1 MAQRVRDEK
10 LALEIVVNG
19 DPARKQI
26 ADMNRQIKDLTIA
39 TNDLKSEQR
48 AMVATGQKNSERYK
62 ELSKQ
67 IAANEAAIKSNKAE
81 VNKMQSALGL
91 NCMTMDE
98 LSKKARSLQIS
109 LRHAVPGTEE
119 WKEYAKQLKEVL
131 ARQTELKAAST
142 NTGGVL
148 DGIAGKANTYFGAMA
163 MGVQVF
169 DRISNELDDVRKD
182 YLEYDEALTSASR
195 TTNLTKEEVEAL
207 SDELRKMDTRTS
219 QNELIALVEVAG
231 KLGISGENDILGF
244 VSAADKINV
253 ALSKDLG
260 GNAEDALKSIG
271 KLVDIFKLKED
282 YGIEQSMLKVG
293 STINSLG
300 MASTA
305 NEGYIVDFA
314 QQMAGIA
321 PTANMS
327 IQQVLGLA
335 ATLDSL
341 GQRSET
347 ATTALT
353 NAIGDMFKKTEL
365 YANVAGVGLQ
375 DFEQLLTTDVNE
387 ALLLVL
393 EGVGKGSTADTVKAL
408 DSLGLSGSRA
418 TTILGSLSQNTEVIR
433 YQQEL
438 ANQAFADGTSAIEEF
453 DRMNNSAT
461 ASMEKAKKAIL
472 EQKVAIGEQLNPAA
486 TQMMSASAQSLKII
500 SSLIGLAIKYR
511 AAIAGVTAAYAAN
524 VALNKI
530 KALWLEKEISLSKL
544 RLFWSKANRQE
555 LAKETAN
562 LAGATSGTI
571 ALCAA
576 KNLLVLNLKSAA
588 VAFKAFWVS
597 IGPIGW
603 AAAAI
608 GALVG
613 VISAVRNKSEEM
625 VDLSK
630 EIAGVTNQEGESL
643 VGKAE
648 KMRRLMSVIED
659 TNAAEETRN
668 AALKELQGLMP
679 DGINLINQETLAN
692 GKAAEA
698 VKKHT
703 QALIEEA
710 TLKAALKKKQEIL
723 DKVGEDK
730 LSGEDR
736 KVGFWKKMMIGYA
749 AAASEGML
757 DYNEMML
764 AAQDQAAKDYEEK
777 TKKQLD
783 GIDAVIEKSRKATR
797 ELMGGNSVTPVV
809 TSADGAGLE
818 NGGSHNDGSKWSLS
832 SDEQFLRAR
841 LALKKKYQNSD
852 AMTQEEYN
860 AKLLQLEINALSA
873 RLAANEES
881 GAERVALQEQL
892 ADKLIQQKERQ
903 KKQEEKDAKDA
914 ERKANEAT
922 KAKEDEARKQE
933 KINQDIA
940 EMSGD
945 RIAIEKAKY
954 DKLKREYAGNA
965 RALEALEKAHKARLA
980 KIQLEESDKEVAARR
995 DAYEIARIQML
1006 NRHRQEMETFSGSE
1020 RQRREKRKEHWAELN
1035 ALDEKYLNEMI
1046 ATLTNL
1052 VDNAQVGDIQIGVEL
1067 SDADKAKLLKQIED
1081 LRQQL
1086 DKLQG
1091 TSEETQNDKNFF
1103 AEFLGI
1109 SGERWEEILKEGFNI
1124 EDIITMTES
1133 LADSV
1138 MSIWGKVNDFL
1149 AQSESKQLKEY
1160 EKNNDKKKK
1169 SLEKRLNAGLMTEAQ
1184 YNSEVAAMDAE
1195 YEAYQE
1201 ELALKQAKRQK
1212 AMSITESI
1220 INTALGVTKS
1230 LTGMPW
1236 PINLIAAAAT
1246 LAMGVAQTALI
1257 ASQPIT
1263 TGAEDGGPIGVRR
1276 AQDGKPFQAR
1286 LNPDKRGF
1294 VSSPTVL
1301 VAENGLEY
1309 VIPNEVMQNHTA
1321 LPFISAMESAR
1332 RAGTLRNLDFS
1343 AIYPMRYAVGRA
1355 QGGYI
1360 SQGDLSSIANH
1371 SGYNSS
1377 DDPELRDLLLR
1388 VLTRL
1393 NKPLDARVVML
1404 GKNGLVEKMD
1414 EYNRYKKRGQIG
1426 G

>member
-1 MAQRVRDEK
+1 MRIIINGDDGRKEMGELERSINDVNTKLDELHSK
-10 LALEIVVNG
+10 RSALEAQGKKDSASYRNLSSQISKNEKAVAGYRAKLESLQRQLNLNAMTIG
-19 DPARKQI
+19 ELRSRKQRLQSVLNNT
-26 ADMNRQIKDLTIA
+26 DPKTPLW
-39 TNDLKSEQR
+39 
-48 AMVATGQKNSERYK
+48 QKLNTELAKTKARLA
-62 ELSKQ
+62 ELSAQSKDTGAAVCETAEGINRHLSKIAIAYTAFTKGFDFFKQ
-67 IAANEAAIKSNKAE
+67 FE
-81 VNKMQSALGL
+81 QSAL
-91 NCMTMDE
+91 D
-98 LSKKARSLQIS
+98 
-109 LRHAVPGTEE
+109 
-119 WKEYAKQLKEVL
+119 
-131 ARQTELKAAST
+131 
-142 NTGGVL
+142 
-148 DGIAGKANTYFGAMA
+148 
-163 MGVQVF
+163 
-169 DRISNELDDVRKD
+169 
-182 YLEYDEALTSASR
+182 YDEALVDAMKTTGLTRTEIEGLSR
-195 TTNLTKEEVEAL
+195 DL
-207 SDELRKMDTRTS
+207 SSIDTRTS
-219 QNELIALVEVAG
+219 QNELLGLARVAG
-231 KLGISGENDILGF
+231 KLGITGRDNVYQF
-244 VSAADKINV
+244 VSAADKINI
-253 ALSKDLG
+253 ALGEDLG
-260 GNAEDALKSIG
+260 DNAEDAIREIG
-271 KLVDIFKLKED
+271 KLVDIFNISGE
-282 YGIEQSMLKVG
+282 YGLEKAMLKTG
-293 STINSLG
+293 SAINTLG
-300 MASTA
+300 MSSTA
-305 NEGYIVDFA
+305 NEGYIVEF
-314 QQMAGIA
+314 MKRIAGIA
-321 PTANMS
+321 TNADFS
-327 IQQVLGLA
+327 IDKMLGLA
-335 ATLDSL
+335 ATLDKY
-341 GQRSET
+341 GQMSET
-347 ATTALT
+347 SST
-353 NAIGDMFKKTEL
+353 AIGQTIQKMFSNTDEF
-365 YANVAGVGLQ
+365 ARAAGMSVKE
-375 DFEQLLTTDVNE
+375 FSNLLKTDVNE
-387 ALLLVL
+387 AFVRVL
-393 EGVGKGSTADTVKAL
+393 EGINKNGAGMESIISTL
-408 DSLGLSGSRA
+408 DSFELRGQRAASVLGTLAKHSDELR
-418 TTILGSLSQNTEVIR
+418 N
-433 YQQEL
+433 QQL
-438 ANQAFADGTSAIEEF
+438 IANQAFTDGTSIIEEA
-453 DRMNNSAT
+453 NVKNESAT
-461 ASMEKAKKAIL
+461 AIA
-472 EQKVAIGEQLNPAA
+472 QKLRNDIADEAAAIGKQLLPAMNQTQRGWLETLKLISSIVTWIAKHKAA
-486 TQMMSASAQSLKII
+486 T
-500 SSLIGLAIKYR
+500 
-511 AAIAGVTAAYAAN
+511 
-524 VALNKI
+524 
-530 KALWLEKEISLSKL
+530 ISLSIALAAFIIQQKYSITL
-544 RLFWSKANRQE
+544 SKIKVFWSKANQAE
-555 LAKETAN
+555 LAKET
-562 LAGATSGTI
+562 LMLGGATKSTML
-571 ALCAA
+571 LCAA
-576 KNLLVLNLKSAA
+576 KNLLVFNLKAA
-588 VAFKAFWVS
+588 GVAFKAFFAS
-597 IGPIGW
+597 IGPLGW
-603 AAAAI
+603 AILGIGAAFSASSAAI
-608 GALVG
+608 TAF
-613 VISAVRNKSEEM
+613 RNKSEEM

-764 AAQDQAAKDYEEK
+764 AAQDQAAKNYEEK

-809 TSADGAGLE
+809 TSIDGT
-818 NGGSHNDGSKWSLS
+818 GSDNNTSPNNDPKWSLS

-860 AKLLQLEINALSA
+860 AKLLQLEINALRA